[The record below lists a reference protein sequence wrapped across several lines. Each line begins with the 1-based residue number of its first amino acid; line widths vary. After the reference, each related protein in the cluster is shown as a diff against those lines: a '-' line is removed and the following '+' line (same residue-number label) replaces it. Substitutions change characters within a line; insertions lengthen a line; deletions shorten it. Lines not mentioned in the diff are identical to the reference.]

1 MSAAALGVILCRG
14 MAVAA
19 DAAIPR
25 EAAQRLADQALE
37 ERKKADR
44 LETGWQEVYDHGIEL
59 ANQAIALDP
68 SVADAHY
75 ALFVNLG
82 KKSERTG
89 VGSQFMNIS
98 RLKELLNKT
107 LELDPNHAHA
117 WEAKGEML
125 LRMPRLWGGSASE
138 GERALRRAAELAP
151 RWSKPELR
159 LAELDWKN
167 GRAAEA
173 RTEAERA
180 RDLARASEE
189 DDLLADA
196 EALLKKMRGP

>member
-1 MSAAALGVILCRG
+1 LSAAALAVILCRG
-14 MAVAA
+14 VVLA
-19 DAAIPR
+19 DGASR
-25 EAAQRLADQALE
+25 EAAQRLANQALD

-98 RLKELLNKT
+98 RLKALLNKT
-107 LELDPNHAHA
+107 LELDPQHAHA

-125 LRMPRLWGGSASE
+125 LRLPRLWGGSASE
-138 GERALRRAAELAP
+138 GEQALRHAAELAP
-151 RWSKPELR
+151 RWPKPQLR
-159 LAELDWKN
+159 LAELDWKK

-173 RTEAERA
+173 RAEAERA
-180 RDLARASEE
+180 RELARDSGET
-189 DDLLADA
+189 DLLRDA
-196 EALLKKMRGP
+196 EALLNKTAGP

>member
-1 MSAAALGVILCRG
+1 
-14 MAVAA
+14 VAPA
-19 DAAIPR
+19 DEVAMPHA
-25 EAAQRLADQALE
+25 AAQRLADQALA

-44 LETGWQEVYDHGIEL
+44 LETGWQEVYDRGIEL

-89 VGSQFMNIS
+89 VGAQVMNIS
-98 RLKELLNKT
+98 HLKELLKKT
-107 LELDPNHAHA
+107 LELDPRHADA

-125 LRMPRLWGGSASE
+125 LRLPRLWGGSASE
-138 GERALRRAAELAP
+138 GEQALRHAAELAP
-151 RWSKPELR
+151 RWSKPQLR
-159 LAELDWKN
+159 LAEVDWKN

-180 RDLARASEE
+180 RDFARESGD
-189 DDLLADA
+189 DDLLGDA
-196 EALLKKMRGP
+196 EALLRKMSGP

>member
-1 MSAAALGVILCRG
+1 MSRSLCRSLSVAALAVIFFPG
-14 MAVAA
+14 MAPA
-19 DAAIPR
+19 DDFATPH
-25 EAAQRLADQALE
+25 ETAQRLADQALA

-59 ANQAIALDP
+59 ATQAIALDP

-89 VGSQFMNIS
+89 VGAQLRNIS
-98 RLKELLNKT
+98 HLKELLNKT
-107 LELDPNHAHA
+107 LELDPRH
-117 WEAKGEML
+117 
-125 LRMPRLWGGSASE
+125 
-138 GERALRRAAELAP
+138 AAELAP
-151 RWSKPELR
+151 RWSKPQLR
-159 LAELDWKN
+159 LAEVDWKN

-180 RDLARASEE
+180 RDFARESGD
-189 DDLLADA
+189 DDLLGDA
-196 EALLKKMRGP
+196 EALLRKMGGS